1 MPKSGQSDYDPG
13 NIYIA
18 RSEELGR
25 GKYKI
30 GLSRNVSR
38 RMLNLAKM
46 SYGGFKDWRK
56 ARAVRV
62 TSMRAV
68 ERRMHKVAGKPVEIS
83 TQDGKAIEIFEIPY
97 PKARNMLLFFGRLF
111 RPGRAKRGGRGE

>member
-13 NIYIA
+13 SIYIA

-30 GLSRNVSR
+30 GLSRNVGR

-56 ARAVRV
+56 ARAARV
-62 TSMRAV
+62 TCMRAV
-68 ERRMHKVAGKPVEIS
+68 EQKIHKVAGQPIEVS
-83 TQDGKAIEIFEIPY
+83 TKNGKAVEIFEIPY
-97 PKARNMLLFFGRLF
+97 PKAKNMLRFFGRLF
-111 RPGRAKRGGRGE
+111 RPGRAKRRDRQE

>member
-1 MPKSGQSDYDPG
+1 MPKSRQSDYDPSHV
-13 NIYIA
+13 YIA
-18 RSEELGR
+18 RCEELSR

-30 GLSRNVSR
+30 GLSRNVGR

-46 SYGGFKDWRK
+46 SYGNFNDWSK

-83 TQDGKAIEIFEIPY
+83 TKDGKAIEIFEILY

-111 RPGRAKRGGRGE
+111 RPGRAKRGDPKE

>member
-13 NIYIA
+13 YVYIA

-30 GLSRNVSR
+30 GLSRNVGR

-62 TSMRAV
+62 ASMRAV
-68 ERRMHKVAGKPVEIS
+68 EQRLHKVAGEPVEIS
-83 TQDGKAIEIFEIPY
+83 TEGGKAIEIFEIPY

-111 RPGRAKRGGRGE
+111 RTGQRKHQGSKE

>member
-30 GLSRNVSR
+30 GLSRNVGR

-46 SYGGFKDWRK
+46 SYGGFTDWRK

-83 TQDGKAIEIFEIPY
+83 TKDGKAVEIFEIPY

-111 RPGRAKRGGRGE
+111 RPGRAKRGDRKE

>member
-13 NIYIA
+13 YVYIA

-30 GLSRNVSR
+30 GLSRNVGR
-38 RMLNLAKM
+38 RMLNLAKK
-46 SYGGFKDWRK
+46 SYGSFNDWRK

-68 ERRMHKVAGKPVEIS
+68 ERRMHKVAGEPVEIS
-83 TQDGKAIEIFEIPY
+83 TKDGKAIEIFEIPY

-111 RPGRAKRGGRGE
+111 QPGRAKRGDPKE

>member
-13 NIYIA
+13 YVYIA

-30 GLSRNVSR
+30 GLSRNVGR

-46 SYGGFKDWRK
+46 SYGGFTDWRK

-68 ERRMHKVAGKPVEIS
+68 ERRMHKVAGEPVEIS
-83 TQDGKAIEIFEIPY
+83 TEGGKAVEIFEIPY
-97 PKARNMLLFFGRLF
+97 PRARNMLLFFGRLF
-111 RPGRAKRGGRGE
+111 RPGCAKRGDTKE